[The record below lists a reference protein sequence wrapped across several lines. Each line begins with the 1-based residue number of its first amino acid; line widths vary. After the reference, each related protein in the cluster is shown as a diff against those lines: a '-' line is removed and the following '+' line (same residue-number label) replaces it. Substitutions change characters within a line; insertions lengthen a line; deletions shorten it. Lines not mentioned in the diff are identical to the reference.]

1 MDCPYY
7 ANESVYGMMCK
18 CWALDPSNRPSFSKL
33 VSFMCDQLTDR
44 EEQLYHNMP
53 DQTSSDYHNTADV
66 LDISALTKKKENKTQ
81 SANDYCRPRTTEE
94 SRAKVS
100 DADTVAADEKLV
112 KPADAE

>member
-1 MDCPYY
+1 M
-7 ANESVYGMMCK
+7 
-18 CWALDPSNRPSFSKL
+18 LF
-33 VSFMCDQLTDR
+33 
-44 EEQLYHNMP
+44 QLYHNMP

-112 KPADAE
+112 KPADAEWSPNA